1 MTPAIL
7 RFSAL
12 LALAASATAQA
23 IVVTPSSPTGPSTY
37 TLGPGDQIIVKVL
50 DLDEL
55 SPDRTGA
62 IRIDARGDITLPLV
76 GRVPAEGLTTD
87 QFALQLATRFKK
99 FLHEPDVTVSLLEM
113 RSQPI
118 SVLGAVQQPGVHQ
131 LMGRKTL
138 FEVISIA
145 GGLRQDAGHQVKI
158 TRRLEWGRIPLRD
171 AQDDATGRFSVASV
185 SVRSVMDASRPDEN
199 IEIKPNDV
207 ISVPRAELV
216 YVVGAV
222 KKAGGYILGEHEQI
236 SALQAL
242 SLAEGLDRASAPGRA
257 RIMRAV
263 PNSSERQEIPVD
275 LKKVMAGRGQDLP
288 LKADDILFIP
298 TSAGKVA
305 ALRSIEAAIQVGTGM
320 AIYGRL

>member
-1 MTPAIL
+1 M
-7 RFSAL
+7 
-12 LALAASATAQA
+12 
-23 IVVTPSSPTGPSTY
+23 
-37 TLGPGDQIIVKVL
+37 
-50 DLDEL
+50 
-55 SPDRTGA
+55 
-62 IRIDARGDITLPLV
+62 
-76 GRVPAEGLTTD
+76 
-87 QFALQLATRFKK
+87 
-99 FLHEPDVTVSLLEM
+99 
-113 RSQPI
+113 
-118 SVLGAVQQPGVHQ
+118 
-131 LMGRKTL
+131 
-138 FEVISIA
+138 
-145 GGLRQDAGHQVKI
+145 KI